1 MAAISDAPT
10 RSTAEARRIVRAA
23 MPVEA
28 DLAFRRRCET
38 VIEYLDA
45 GPDDTILDCG
55 CGYGFY
61 LRLLDDLTG
70 ATIVGLDPDQD
81 RLDQCRQ
88 QLGDRSRVSYVR
100 GDAQALPFPAESF
113 SYAVC
118 SEVLEHLDDDRA
130 AMAELFRV
138 LRPGGALALTVPSAD
153 YPAAWDPLNFMLERT
168 VRRHLGGERPWS
180 GIWYGHKRLYTMA
193 QLRAVAEDAGFVIEE
208 ERPLTH
214 ACPPFA
220 HLILYG
226 TLKPLLLRG
235 LLPGSLTSAGD
246 RLSSGP
252 KPPRGLTG
260 LAMRLLERIDRGNDD
275 PDVADRARTF
285 VALSI
290 KARKPG

>member
-1 MAAISDAPT
+1 MAAISAVSST
-10 RSTAEARRIVRAA
+10 TTAEARRIVRAA

-45 GPDDTILDCG
+45 GPNDTILDCG

-61 LRLLDDLTG
+61 LRLLNDLTR
-70 ATIVGLDPDQD
+70 ATIVGLDPDQE
-81 RLDQCRQ
+81 RLDLCRE
-88 QLGDRSRVSYVR
+88 QLGDRPRVSYVR
-100 GDAQALPFPAESF
+100 GDAQALPFANGAF
-113 SYAVC
+113 SHAVC

-138 LRPGGALALTVPSAD
+138 LRPGGVLALTVPSAD
-153 YPAAWDPLNFMLERT
+153 YPAAWDPLNFVLERT
-168 VRRHLGGERPWS
+168 VKRHFTGERPWS
-180 GIWYGHKRLYTMA
+180 GIWYGHQRLYSIA
-193 QLRAVAEDAGFVIEE
+193 QLRTLAEQTGFEIME

-220 HLILYG
+220 HLVLYG

-235 LLPGSLTSAGD
+235 LLPGSLASAGD
-246 RLSSGP
+246 RLGSEP
-252 KPPRGLTG
+252 EPPRRLTG
-260 LAMRLLERIDRGNDD
+260 LAMRILERIDRANDD
-275 PDVADRARTF
+275 PGIVEHAGTF

>member
-1 MAAISDAPT
+1 MVAL
-10 RSTAEARRIVRAA
+10 STEGIDRTGEARRMVRAA

-70 ATIVGLDPDQD
+70 AAIVGLDPDPD
-81 RLDQCRQ
+81 RLDQCRL
-88 QLGDRSRVSYVR
+88 QLGDRSRISFIR
-100 GDAQALPFPAESF
+100 GDAQDLPFAAASF
-113 SYAVC
+113 SHAVC

-138 LRPGGALALTVPSAD
+138 LRPGGSLALTVPSAD
-153 YPAAWDPLNFMLERT
+153 YPAAWDPINFALERT
-168 VRRHLGGERPWS
+168 VKRHLGGERPWS
-180 GIWYGHKRLYTMA
+180 GIWYGHRRLYTMD
-193 QLRAVAEDAGFVIEE
+193 QLRALAVGAGFVVEE

-226 TLKPLLLRG
+226 TLKPLLMRG
-235 LLPGSLTSAGD
+235 LLPGSIVRSGD
-246 RLSSGP
+246 RMQS
-252 KPPRGLTG
+252 KPHAGHGLTG
-260 LAMRLLERIDRGNDD
+260 LAMRMLERIDRSNDD
-275 PDVADRARTF
+275 PGIADRARTF

-290 KARKPG
+290 KARKLA